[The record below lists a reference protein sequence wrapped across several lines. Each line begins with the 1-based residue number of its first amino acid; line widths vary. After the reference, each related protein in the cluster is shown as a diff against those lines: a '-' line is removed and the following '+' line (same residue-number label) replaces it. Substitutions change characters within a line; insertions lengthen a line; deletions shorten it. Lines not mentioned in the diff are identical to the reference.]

1 MDRSNRDKL
10 SDEQFI
16 VTILCALLKK
26 EGGSIRVPENYMD
39 SVGSKDILTIYFDE
53 ESRELII
60 SSNLMK
66 QPDDT
71 HH

>member
-1 MDRSNRDKL
+1 MNKSDRDKL

-26 EGGSIRVPENYMD
+26 EGGVIRVPESYMD

-53 ESRELII
+53 DSRELIV
-60 SSNLMK
+60 SSHLMK
-66 QPDDT
+66 KTDDT

>member
-1 MDRSNRDKL
+1 MEKGDRDKL

-26 EGGSIRVPENYMD
+26 EGGTIRVPEKYMD
-39 SVGSKDILTIYFDE
+39 SIGSKDILTIYFDE
-53 ESRELII
+53 DSKELII
-60 SSNLMK
+60 SSHLISK
-66 QPDDT
+66 ADDT